1 MSIFFFFF
9 KESVLGGKDVEAT
22 EMTLNFFTSDTL
34 DLFIASV
41 LYFASNC
48 LYNFLVLFVTV

>member
-1 MSIFFFFF
+1 MSIFFFF

-48 LYNFLVLFVTV
+48 LYNFLDLFVTV